1 MERYLS
7 IWNVNL
13 KYNMFTHIII
23 TILLSLISPFIIG
36 LENLDQY
43 QTAKVLE
50 LFVGLF
56 GIILF
61 IPVFIPDQNRNIRDL
76 IESKKEDISLLHIVR
91 FLQAMLCLGAIV
103 SIFLFYLKAEQCSFE
118 FSKYFF
124 GTIANCLFLGGMGMF
139 FFSIFDNL
147 VIAYMVPILYYIMN
161 YGAGGKYLG
170 KFYLFSMM
178 NGSILNKYY
187 LLVCGLVLIVISIM
201 YRKISFRWR

>member
-1 MERYLS
+1 M
-7 IWNVNL
+7 
-13 KYNMFTHIII
+13 
-23 TILLSLISPFIIG
+23 G

-61 IPVFIPDQNRNIRDL
+61 IPVFMPDQNRNIRDL

-91 FLQAMLCLGAIV
+91 FLQAMLCLCIIV
-103 SIFLFYLKAEQCSFE
+103 SLFLFYLKAKQCSFE
-118 FSKYFF
+118 IGKYFF
-124 GTIANCLFLGGMGMF
+124 GTIANCLFLGGMGML

-147 VIAYMVPILYYIMN
+147 VIAYMAPILYYIMC

-178 NGSILNKYY
+178 KGSILNKYY
-187 LLVCGLVLIVISIM
+187 LLVGGLVLIAVSIM